1 MKPLLNVKEYVA
13 AEKEKIKEKVEQYK
27 QLRGHSPHFVIVQF
41 GDLEESNRY
50 IKGKIKDCEEVGIYP
65 QLIKVTDKEID
76 LNKVLDMI
84 YESGISVEGLIIQ
97 EPIPDHVWIGPKI
110 KYWNSIKCLKYIMG
124 EIEAYQLK
132 PVIDVDGFIDTS
144 IIPCTARGVLD
155 YLSASGYDDMSGLN
169 VTIINR
175 SHLVGKPLILPLIQR
190 NATVTI
196 AHSCSNSCKL
206 QRILEES
213 DIVITAV
220 GKPIIG
226 DDIAVYQYHKDF
238 ICPDSDHEKLFID
251 VGIRVDEN
259 GKLQG
264 DIQKG
269 LFDYMHQTPVPGG
282 VGLLTRLAALKNLAD
297 NLK

>member
-13 AEKEKIKEKVEQYK
+13 AEKEKVKEKVKQYK
-27 QLRGHSPHFVIVQF
+27 QLRGHNPHFVIVQF

-50 IKGKIKDCEEVGIYP
+50 IKGKIKDCEEVGIHP
-65 QLIKVTDKEID
+65 QLIKVTDKEVD
-76 LNKVLDMI
+76 LNKTLDMI
-84 YESGISVEGLIIQ
+84 YDSGISVEGLIIQ
-97 EPIPDHVWIGPKI
+97 EPIPDHVWVGPKI
-110 KYWNSIKCLKYIMG
+110 EYWDSIKCLKYIMDK
-124 EIEAYQLK
+124 IKLYQLK

-155 YLSASGYDDMSGLN
+155 YLSASGYDDMGGLN

-206 QRILEES
+206 QKILEES

-220 GKPIIG
+220 GKPMMG
-226 DDIAVYQYHKDF
+226 DDISVYQYSKNL

-269 LFDYMHQTPVPGG
+269 LFDYTHQTPVPGG
-282 VGLLTRLAALKNLAD
+282 VGLLTRLAALKNLVD